1 MAEKYKYTILIPQQA
16 YETLGIQIKLESAAV
31 MSLLQELAGVTAY
44 ANKSFKE
51 FGKTYYW
58 FAHTDIIGNL
68 PMIFETRMLPEELTD
83 DAKAKAEANIIASYK
98 KRLRRVMS
106 ELIEIGLLEAHP
118 NNREKNLSYYC
129 FTELSD
135 ALITSYK
142 NVQGQET
149 PRTKTY
155 KVSDKPRTK
164 TYKVEQPTSYKNVPL
179 SIDNNL
185 SINKGESINESAH
198 TPENFETIQSEEEE
212 KTKEVARR
220 LSLENKL
227 TEKEDMPPSPIS
239 TTVIRNSEQLEEVLS
254 KLYRTDATRLNRI
267 KDKFNI
273 YKSNWTKSGM
283 RAAISMFSDFY
294 FAQPDALAI
303 QDELKADNLFC
314 KAVRW
319 LSKEVK
325 DYKDE
330 QIATPQNKVAQ
341 NQDLGA
347 YLNNINKLK
356 RDEYNAKKQNQ
367 GVV

>member
-16 YETLGIQIKLESAAV
+16 YETLGIQVKLESAAV

-51 FGKTYYW
+51 FGKTFYW

-83 DAKAKAEANIIASYK
+83 DARAKAEANIIASYK

-185 SINKGESINESAH
+185 SINKGESINEAPA
-198 TPENFETIQSEEEE
+198 PETFELQSEE
-212 KTKEVARR
+212 KKDPTP
-220 LSLENKL
+220 LSPPAPIAAIDDMTIIRDSEALE
-227 TEKEDMPPSPIS
+227 
-239 TTVIRNSEQLEEVLS
+239 TTLLN
-254 KLYRTDATRLNRI
+254 LYRTDAARLERI
-267 KDKFNI
+267 KNKFDT
-273 YKSNWTKSGM
+273 YKTKWTKSGM
-283 RAAISMFSDFY
+283 KAAVSKFSDYY
-294 FAQPDALAI
+294 FAKIDTTPVYGTK
-303 QDELKADNLFC
+303 KADTLFC
-314 KAVRW
+314 SALNW
-319 LSKEVK
+319 LCKEVK

-330 QIATPQNKVAQ
+330 TSDTEQKKVAQ

-347 YLNNINKLK
+347 YLNSINKLK

-367 GVV
+367 RVV